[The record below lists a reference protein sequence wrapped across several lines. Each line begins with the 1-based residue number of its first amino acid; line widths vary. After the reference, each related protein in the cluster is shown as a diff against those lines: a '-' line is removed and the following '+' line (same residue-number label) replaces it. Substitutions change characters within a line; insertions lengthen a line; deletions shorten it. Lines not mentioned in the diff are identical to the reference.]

1 MSASVQVSVC
11 VCFNEN
17 LVVFRVFLRQRLIA
31 HGDSRLMECPH
42 PRKFI
47 NYTHTHTHRHRHTLI
62 FSVCVKVEV
71 IHTTL
76 VGAERGV
83 GRWRGGRDRW
93 EGGKEAGG

>member
-17 LVVFRVFLRQRLIA
+17 LVVFRAFPRRRLIA

-47 NYTHTHTHRHRHTLI
+47 NYTHTHTLTHL
-62 FSVCVKVEV
+62 SSLCVKVEV

-76 VGAERGV
+76 AGAERGV
-83 GRWRGGRDRW
+83 REVEGRKR
-93 EGGKEAGG
+93 

>member
-11 VCFNEN
+11 ACVLMKIWLF
-17 LVVFRVFLRQRLIA
+17 FRAFPRRRLIA

-47 NYTHTHTHRHRHTLI
+47 NYTHTHTLTLI
-62 FSVCVKVEV
+62 LCVCVKVEV

-83 GRWRGGRDRW
+83 REVEGRKR
-93 EGGKEAGG
+93 